1 MTDIDNGVEV
11 VSALTDEYA
20 YHYPQA
26 ELKFDKSFVDRYTG
40 IEISNDTI
48 VNTLE
53 SLGFEVKLEGDSF
66 DVTVPSWRA
75 TKDVTIKADIIEEIT
90 RIYGYDNFDVHTAEA
105 PLYPVK
111 PNIEKTDED
120 KIKDLLVKRY
130 SLHELHSYVW
140 AYYDEYKA
148 LGIEVEDNIKLV
160 NATNAN
166 IETIRRSIIPT
177 QLCQV
182 KYNTGY
188 ATDFGVF
195 EIGRVADGVDPET
208 NLVRE
213 HKKLAITL
221 FSKTKS
227 VEKLYMELR
236 DMIAVIADDIKHE
249 TIALKEKTAEH
260 SYQHPINL
268 NAIYCGDRE
277 IGEIGIAHP
286 VVSKKIDKKA
296 AVVFA
301 EIDVRAFSEIKN
313 NSITYTEPS
322 KYPEME
328 VDLTFVANV
337 FAPIGVAIA
346 AAKSP
351 IVKNVK
357 VVDIYKDETGKAI
370 TVRITFS
377 DNTKTLTREEVAAV
391 VDDVTEKLESKG
403 ISLKK

>member
-1 MTDIDNGVEV
+1 
-11 VSALTDEYA
+11 
-20 YHYPQA
+20 
-26 ELKFDKSFVDRYTG
+26 
-40 IEISNDTI
+40 
-48 VNTLE
+48 
-53 SLGFEVKLEGDSF
+53 
-66 DVTVPSWRA
+66 
-75 TKDVTIKADIIEEIT
+75 
-90 RIYGYDNFDVHTAEA
+90 FDVHTAQA
-105 PLYPVK
+105 PLYPVR
-111 PNIEKTDED
+111 PDIEKTDED

-182 KYNTGY
+182 NYNTAY
-188 ATDFGVF
+188 APDFGVF

-208 NLVRE
+208 NLARE

-236 DMIAVIADDIKHE
+236 DILAVMADDIKHSVV
-249 TIALKEKTAEH
+249 TLKEKTASH
-260 SYQHPINL
+260 SYQHPVNL
-268 NAIYCGDRE
+268 NAVYAGDKE
-277 IGEIGIAHP
+277 IGEIGIVHP

-296 AVVFA
+296 AIVFA
-301 EIDVRAFSEIKN
+301 EIDVKDFAELT
-313 NSITYTEPS
+313 NSSIAYREPS
-322 KYPEME
+322 RYPEME
-328 VDLTFVANV
+328 VDLTFVANM
-337 FAPIGVAIA
+337 FAPIGIAIEA
-346 AAKSP
+346 SKSP
-351 IVKNVK
+351 IVKDVR
-357 VVDIYKDETGKAI
+357 VVDIYKDENGKAI

-377 DNTKTLTREEVAAV
+377 DNSRTLTREEVAAV
-391 VDDVTEKLESKG
+391 IDPITAKLEEKG